1 MLFSLLFG
9 AALCEE
15 WTVTA
20 ASCFVKDGKYT
31 VMDGQAPGA
40 VAYAVYNNSIHA
52 DGWYRLHV
60 HGNSAYPDKDIMHCA
75 GMVEG
80 YLTAEGMFNHYNLIK
95 DIKGYPRGQW
105 YPEEV
110 HDFIEKNRISVE
122 NNVAAFVEDEWWQ
135 SIGLI
140 LEQFHGLVEGYE
152 RKTHDNTTMTMSV
165 FDHWFFQSA
174 GDMFDIAEMFEGAVA
189 DTEYHEHCTGMVK
202 LTDDYSDIY
211 FAHDAWSD
219 FRELH
224 GQLKEYDLPITK
236 FKARRLVMSTRIGK
250 LASYDDYYL
259 SDAGLFV
266 LETTLNN
273 YNMDLYKVVV
283 PQCVFT
289 WLRAVHAMWTTD
301 NGKDWA
307 ETFIRHNS
315 GTYNNQYVIVD
326 TNKFERG
333 QKPTK
338 DLLWII
344 EQFPGMYE
352 MTDVTDQLVRDGY
365 FPSINSPWH
374 ENLYEIAGYPELV
387 ASLGIYGPYR
397 SAKEGPRYQIMMRDA
412 PRIKTFEDF
421 KAFMRYNQWYRD
433 PFAQGDAAQQIA
445 SRYDLRPPTT
455 PYGDRKAIG
464 DLDSKCLRL
473 TEALTT
479 MTIHAFAS
487 PPYENDTAEARI
499 PPWEFDQ
506 PQFAKDCP
514 RHDGLPK
521 KWNFSWV
528 TFGAD
533 DYNVCSNFT
542 TEKECIEHDKWCG
555 WCMFSGTCMVGDKAG
570 PFFELEC
577 ESGWK
582 RKTVLQSWAVPV
594 IAVVTVLS
602 CLFIIGVLLLH
613 FFVMRKPAYT
623 Y

>member
-1 MLFSLLFG
+1 MLFLALFG
-9 AALCEE
+9 VAFSED
-15 WTVTA
+15 WKVTNA
-20 ASCFVKDGKYT
+20 TCFCKDGQYT
-31 VMDGQAPGA
+31 ILEGVHPDG
-40 VAYAVYNNSIHA
+40 VAYAVYNNSINA
-52 DGWYRLHV
+52 SGWYRLHV
-60 HGNSAYPDKDIMHCA
+60 HGNKDFSDREIMHCA

-80 YLTAEGMFNHYNLIK
+80 YLTHQEMYHHYNLIK
-95 DIKGYPRGQW
+95 DIKGYPRGQI

-110 HDFIEKNRISVE
+110 HDFIEKNRISVKNSVE
-122 NNVAAFVEDEWWQ
+122 AYVEDEWWQ
-135 SIGLI
+135 GIGLI
-140 LEQFHGLVEGYE
+140 LEQFEGLVEGY
-152 RKTHDNTTMTMSV
+152 KQGAGDNDIMSV

-202 LTDDYSDIY
+202 LTDDYSDIF

-219 FRELH
+219 YRELH
-224 GQLKEYDLPITK
+224 GQLKEYDLPISK
-236 FKARRLVMSTRIGK
+236 FKAKRLVMSTRVGK

-289 WLRAVHAMWTTD
+289 WLRAVHATWTSD
-301 NGKDWA
+301 SGKEWA

-326 TNKFERG
+326 THKFERG
-333 QKPTK
+333 VKPTK

-374 ENLYEIAGYPELV
+374 DNLYEIAGYPELV
-387 ASLGIYGPYR
+387 ASLGKYGPYR

-412 PRIKTFEDF
+412 PRVKTFEDF

-455 PYGDRKAIG
+455 PYGDRKAFG

-473 TEALTT
+473 TEAVTT

-487 PPYENDTAEARI
+487 PPYDDGTNTPAVI

-506 PQFAKDCP
+506 PQFQKDCP

-521 KWNFSWV
+521 KWNFTWI

-542 TEKECIEHDKWCG
+542 EEECLEHDQWCG
-555 WCMFSGTCMVGDKAG
+555 WCTFTGKCMVGDKNG
-570 PFFELEC
+570 PFFDAEC

-582 RKTVLQSWAVPV
+582 RKVVLQSWALPV
-594 IAVVTVLS
+594 ISAISVLS
-602 CLFIIGVLLLH
+602 LIFIVGVLGCH
-613 FFVMRKPAYT
+613 FGLMRKRTNNT
-623 Y
+623 YL